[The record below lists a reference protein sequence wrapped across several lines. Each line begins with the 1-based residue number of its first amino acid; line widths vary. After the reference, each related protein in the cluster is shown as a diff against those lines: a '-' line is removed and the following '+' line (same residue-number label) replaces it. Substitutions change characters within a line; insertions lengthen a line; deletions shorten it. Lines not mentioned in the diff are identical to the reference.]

1 MTQETEMP
9 NEIWAGSNRVW
20 WGNEPNTGM
29 VTVEPYIR
37 RAVSKEEAGEVL
49 EDMPEKGSAEM
60 EHHFAIRLK
69 SWYAKNKPTIRKMAE
84 AHK

>member
-1 MTQETEMP
+1 MTQENEMP
-9 NEIWAGSNRVW
+9 NSVFLSPGLGGIVGFEQFPTST
-20 WGNEPNTGM
+20 E
-29 VTVEPYIR
+29 YIR
-37 RAVSKEEAGEVL
+37 RAVTKEEAGYIL

-69 SWYAKNKPTIRKMAE
+69 GWYAKNKTTIRKMAE